1 MTTFGKRFFI
11 AFFVILVLFTTMWD
25 YFKNDDLALLENSFY
40 SLCVTSFLF
49 IAILLRR
56 SKKDVAS

>member
-11 AFFVILVLFTTMWD
+11 AFFVILFLFTTMWD
-25 YFKNDDLALLENSFY
+25 YFKNDDWALLENSFY

-49 IAILLRR
+49 IAILLGR
-56 SKKDVAS
+56 SKKDVEN